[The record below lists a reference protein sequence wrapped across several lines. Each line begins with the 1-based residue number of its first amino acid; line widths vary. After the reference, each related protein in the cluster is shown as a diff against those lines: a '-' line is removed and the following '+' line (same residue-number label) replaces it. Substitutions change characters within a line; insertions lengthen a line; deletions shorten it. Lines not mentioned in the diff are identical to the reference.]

1 MPFDIAMTWTLEP
14 PGLVATFTPG
24 PQHYGP
30 ANSLHGGIAALL
42 LDECMAAYGNAVDKV
57 HFITGTL
64 NLKYRK
70 PVSLDGR
77 PVRVEAW
84 REDGPLRK
92 ANKVFGRIVTA
103 DGVVAVEAN
112 GLFLRAWEG
121 AYER

>member
-1 MPFDIAMTWTLEP
+1 MPFDIDMDWSIEP

-30 ANSLHGGIAALL
+30 ANSLHGGIAALI
-42 LDECMAAYGNAVDKV
+42 LDECMAAHGNAIDKV
-57 HFITGTL
+57 HLITGTL

-70 PVSLDGR
+70 PVALDGR
-77 PVRVEAW
+77 PIRVESW
-84 REDGPLRK
+84 RDPGELRR
-92 ANKVFGRIVTA
+92 AVKVYGRILTA

-112 GLFLRAWEG
+112 GLFLRAWDG